1 MSVVKWSICPRVQVE
16 PHIFLN
22 FQLSLRLMVP
32 SAQGRKSL
40 KTSCWIHLSLKS
52 RTRGTASMLSLHNC
66 WYQLSTF
73 FPILSKSDRGRKIVR
88 ERASPVGEVL
98 CLDRLISKKCSSWR
112 STNQE
117 NKDLFL
123 FFFLP
128 SAAHAAVSIQVKW
141 GKILPPGTCL
151 CSDIRNTCLSGQP
164 RLHSSSLRR
173 FIQSQVFHLAGG
185 LLTQGWSFKEIEY
198 VVPSRASFEEDHN
211 TPFLNISH

>member
-1 MSVVKWSICPRVQVE
+1 MSVLKRSICPRVQVE

-22 FQLSLRLMVP
+22 FQLSLCLTVP
-32 SAQGRKSL
+32 SAQGQKSS

-52 RTRGTASMLSLHNC
+52 KTHGTSSMLSLHNC

-117 NKDLFL
+117 NKDLFI
-123 FFFLP
+123 FF
-128 SAAHAAVSIQVKW
+128 
-141 GKILPPGTCL
+141 TL
-151 CSDIRNTCLSGQP
+151 CSPCCLS
-164 RLHSSSLRR
+164 
-173 FIQSQVFHLAGG
+173 
-185 LLTQGWSFKEIEY
+185 
-198 VVPSRASFEEDHN
+198 
-211 TPFLNISH
+211 